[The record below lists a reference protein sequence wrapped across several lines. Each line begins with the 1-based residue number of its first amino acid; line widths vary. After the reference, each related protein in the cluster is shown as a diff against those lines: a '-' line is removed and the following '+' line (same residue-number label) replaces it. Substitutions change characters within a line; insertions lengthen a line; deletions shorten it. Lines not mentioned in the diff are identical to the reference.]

1 MAPPFIVTPIGPSAA
16 RLTRTVKAGG
26 REMLV
31 VVVVEVWGAGDD
43 RAEIETRLA
52 GGIGTVFE
60 RRSGSTTARVKAALE
75 AADRWLRRLEAEA
88 GTSPP
93 ANVDAGSGG
102 SAEGGN
108 RLGAGASILVL
119 SGEEAILAQVGPAVA
134 YVRAADPDDGART
147 EPARHPAASPW
158 LRRGISVLAPQPL
171 WSPLGMGG
179 TPQAGD
185 PEAGAEPD
193 IHWAHWWMAPGSSV
207 LLTTT
212 PAALGLSREVVGP
225 LLATAPDRIGAALA
239 STLPAEVPALHVAH
253 REAAAPKAAVSPQA
267 APQAQPASSQ
277 PATPPDPP
285 AAGSRV
291 AAGTAA
297 AGATAAT
304 RTTAAA
310 SGTMAPAVPP
320 PATIPG
326 ELPEPATPDSVIPG
340 PAPQDQSKPDRGNPS
355 WIPALALSE
364 IDLAPAWRATRDAAR
379 QGAIGGARLGA
390 RVLLALL
397 PARSGQGA
405 GSYQADWARF
415 AAAAAILLPLAVIG
429 LVLVMR
435 ARASEGTL
443 MPAAPTTGLEFRSAM
458 LYYAACPPIPSRQ
471 PMPRSAPPCS
481 TSRT

>member
-1 MAPPFIVTPIGPSAA
+1 MAQLFIVTPIGPSAA

-31 VVVVEVWGAGDD
+31 AVVVEVWGAGDD

-52 GGIGTVFE
+52 GGIATVFE

-75 AADRWLRRLEAEA
+75 AADRWLRRIEAD
-88 GTSPP
+88 
-93 ANVDAGSGG
+93 DAAA
-102 SAEGGN
+102 SAEGVGSGAGGSSGPPEGN
-108 RLGAGASILVL
+108 ARLGAGASILVL

-134 YVRAADPDDGART
+134 YVRAADPDDARP

-158 LRRGISVLAPQPL
+158 LRRGIAALAPQPQ

-179 TPQAGD
+179 PLSSAD
-185 PEAGAEPD
+185 PEAGAPETD
-193 IHWAHWWMAPGSSV
+193 IHWAHWWMAPGSSA

-212 PAALGLSREVVGP
+212 AAALGLSREVVGP

-239 STLPAEVPALHVAH
+239 TALPADVPALHVAH
-253 REAAAPKAAVSPQA
+253 REAA
-267 APQAQPASSQ
+267 
-277 PATPPDPP
+277 
-285 AAGSRV
+285 
-291 AAGTAA
+291 GTASA
-297 AGATAAT
+297 SG
-304 RTTAAA
+304 TTAAA
-310 SGTMAPAVPP
+310 FGAMTAAVPRP
-320 PATIPG
+320 AAAPGEPPEPDTPVPAISGPATQDPSTPG
-326 ELPEPATPDSVIPG
+326 WGS
-340 PAPQDQSKPDRGNPS
+340 PS
-355 WIPALALSE
+355 WIPALVLPE
-364 IDLAPAWRATRDAAR
+364 IDLAPAWRATRDATR

-397 PARSGQGA
+397 PARGGPGA

-443 MPAAPTTGLEFRSAM
+443 MPAAPTASPEFRSAM
-458 LYYAACPPIPSRQ
+458 LYYPVCLPIPLVQ
-471 PMPRSAPPCS
+471 PMPRSEPPCS